1 MRAVWVVLSLWAVAW
16 SLLQSV
22 GGLYSW
28 HYFVT
33 GGAALLQPGAA
44 GSGLH
49 VYAAHPELQMGP
61 LTLVVAA
68 FIVGISGPFNVFL
81 AALAMTALGAL
92 TLKFLLTLRAT
103 LRGAPISPRTACYT
117 GLLLIPAWSVL
128 SVYYG
133 HLDDALALTLTT
145 GAMVAVAQRRPW
157 LTVVLLAAAT
167 GAKPWALPFAVLLLA
182 YPSGRL
188 RRFAALLGLCA
199 LPWLPFLLTDWA
211 TTSISSFTI
220 ANAPDS
226 ALRAF
231 GVATAQTPSWDR
243 AAQLFLGVAI
253 ALWCLRIDRAFSI
266 PAGVL
271 TVRML
276 LDPGT
281 NPYYTVGLVVACLYV
296 DLTMRRRKVPWLA
309 AAVTGWSVIDVLPA
323 WIVPDHAS
331 GDLRA
336 LFLLAVLV
344 VLTVPA
350 SSIRGVRDRTLR
362 QAHRAVHP
370 APTILE

>member
-1 MRAVWVVLSLWAVAW
+1 MAAVWAVLLLWTVAW
-16 SLLQSV
+16 SLVQSV

-33 GGAALLQPGAA
+33 GGTALLQPGLP

-49 VYAAHPELQMGP
+49 VYAAHPDLQMGP

-68 FIVGISGPFNVFL
+68 VIVGVGGPFNAFL
-81 AALAMTALGAL
+81 AALVMTALGAL
-92 TLKFLLTLRAT
+92 TLRFLLTLRAQ
-103 LRGAPISPRTACYT
+103 LRDEPISPRTALYA
-117 GLLLIPAWSVL
+117 GLLLIPAWSML

-167 GAKPWALPFAVLLLA
+167 GAKPWALPFVVLLLA
-182 YPSGRL
+182 YPGGRL
-188 RRFAALLGLCA
+188 HRFASYCGLCA
-199 LPWLPFLLTDWA
+199 LPWLPFLLADWA

-220 ANAPDS
+220 LNAPDS

-231 GVATAQTPSWDR
+231 GVATAQTPRWDR
-243 AAQLFLGVAI
+243 TAQLVLGVAI
-253 ALWCLRIDRAFSI
+253 ALWCLRINRAFAI
-266 PAGVL
+266 PAVVL

-276 LDPGT
+276 LDPST
-281 NPYYTVGLVVACLYV
+281 NSYFTCGLIVVCLYV
-296 DLTMRRRKVPWLA
+296 DLTVRHRRVPWLA
-309 AAVTGWSVIDVLPA
+309 AAVTGWYLIDVLPV
-323 WIVPDHAS
+323 WIVPDHVS

-336 LFLLAVLV
+336 LFLLTVLV
-344 VLTVPA
+344 VLAVPA
-350 SSIRGVRDRTLR
+350 SSICAVRDRTVQKGR
-362 QAHRAVHP
+362 RTVDAASTAR
-370 APTILE
+370 E